1 MDALHSTIL
10 APRTALNSSN
20 RSTRSDEHDLC
31 LAPRVREGISAL
43 LEALDYA
50 DDLRL
55 TAWDFAVE
63 ISALRGLELSNSDLR
78 WLVGKGLVEYAVETT
93 MSGEFERTFRPP
105 TRPLFSRRGAFVLT
119 AAGAEFARALRT
131 GVDSQPRLHSR
142 SAFAPSVFA
151 DAGPERPLPKWDRD
165 RQELR
170 LGAKIVKQ
178 FKVPAANQEAILAAF
193 EEESW
198 PPRIDDPLPPH
209 GEQSPKR
216 RLQETIKSLNRNQKR
231 PLLRFLGDGSGQG
244 VRWEMGAREDAER
257 GD

>member
-1 MDALHSTIL
+1 MHSTIL
-10 APRTALNSSN
+10 APRTTLQSSS
-20 RSTRSDEHDLC
+20 RSTQPDEQGLG
-31 LAPRVREGISAL
+31 LAPRVREGIGAL

-63 ISALRGLELSNSDLR
+63 ISALRGLELTNSDLR
-78 WLVGKGLVEYAVETT
+78 WLIGKGLVEYAVETT
-93 MSGEFERTFRPP
+93 MSGECERTFRPP

-119 AAGAEFARALRT
+119 AAGAEFARALRV
-131 GVDSQPRLHSR
+131 GVDSQPGLRSR
-142 SAFAPSVFA
+142 SAFAHSIFA
-151 DAGPERPLPKWDRD
+151 DAGPERPRPKWDRD

-178 FKVPAANQEAILAAF
+178 FKVPAVNQEAILAAF

-209 GEQSPKR
+209 GELSPKR

-231 PLLRFLGDGSGQG
+231 VLLRFLGDGSGQG
-244 VRWEMGAREDAER
+244 VRWEIASPADAEH